1 MRIRSSR
8 FRIAAAAISV
18 AMLATAC
25 SSDPEDTD
33 TGDEPTSEETAGED
47 ESPADDETAAG
58 GDLGAVT
65 VAEGEAI
72 QIRSLEAISGDVAFL
87 GLPNQRATQQA
98 IEDYGDIQG
107 FSVELGTPLDDLC
120 DSAGG
125 QSAAQT
131 IAADQQVV
139 GVIGTSCSG
148 AAVAAMP
155 IISDA
160 GMVMISASNTSPS
173 LTSDLAGTAGADYQ
187 PGYYRTAH
195 NDLFQGR
202 AVAEFVFNEQGIDSA
217 AAIHDGDPYTEGL
230 ATAFADAFE
239 ELGGTVTTVTAV
251 NKGDT
256 DMTGVLTEVGA
267 DSPGAVFFPIF
278 MPEAGFIAQ
287 QVGDVDGLADALL
300 ISADGTLTDNFLELP
315 ETVGIYHSGPSTS
328 FEGNAN
334 EITDT
339 SAEDFLAAYE
349 EAHGEAPSAPFWAH
363 AYDATTLLLSAI
375 DAVAEVQDGSLVI
388 DRQALRDELH
398 SISGVSGIIGQLS
411 CDEYGDC
418 GAQQISV
425 VEHAEGAT
433 TASEVGAAIVFEYAP
448 EE

>member
-1 MRIRSSR
+1 MRM
-8 FRIAAAAISV
+8 AAAAISV
-18 AMLATAC
+18 ALLATAC
-25 SSDPEDTD
+25 SGDTDDTDDTD
-33 TGDEPTSEETAGED
+33 TED
-47 ESPADDETAAG
+47 TTGTDDADDADDSDDTDDAGDDTAS
-58 GDLGAVT
+58 GDLGSVT
-65 VAEGEAI
+65 VAAGDAI

-87 GLPNQRATQQA
+87 GIPNQRGTQLA
-98 IEDYGDIQG
+98 IDDYGPIQD
-107 FSVELGTPLDDLC
+107 FEVDLGTPLDDLC

-131 IAADQQVV
+131 IAADDQVV

-155 IISDA
+155 LISDA
-160 GMVMISASNTSPS
+160 GLVMISASNTSPS
-173 LTSDLAGTAGADYQ
+173 LTSDLEGTAGADYQ
-187 PGYYRTAH
+187 PGYFRTAH

-202 AVAEFVFNEQGIDSA
+202 AVAEFVFNEQGIESA
-217 AAIHDGDPYTEGL
+217 AAIHDGDPYTQGL

-239 ELGGTVTTVTAV
+239 ELGGTITTVTAV

-256 DMTGVLTEVGA
+256 DMTGVLTEVGNGE
-267 DSPGAVFFPIF
+267 PGALFFPIF

-287 QVGDVDGLADALL
+287 QIGDVGSLSDAVL

-315 ETVGIYHSGPSTS
+315 ETVGIYHSGPSTD
-328 FEGNAN
+328 FEGNSN
-334 EITDT
+334 EITGT
-339 SAEDFLAAYE
+339 AASDFLSAYE
-349 EAHGEAPSAPFWAH
+349 DEHGEAPSAPFWAH

-375 DAVAEVQDGSLVI
+375 DAVAEVDGEGNLVI

-398 SISGVSGIIGQLS
+398 SISGVSGIIGTLS

-418 GAQQISV
+418 GAQQISI

-433 TASEVGAAIVFEYAP
+433 SAEEVGQAIIFEYAP
-448 EE
+448 E